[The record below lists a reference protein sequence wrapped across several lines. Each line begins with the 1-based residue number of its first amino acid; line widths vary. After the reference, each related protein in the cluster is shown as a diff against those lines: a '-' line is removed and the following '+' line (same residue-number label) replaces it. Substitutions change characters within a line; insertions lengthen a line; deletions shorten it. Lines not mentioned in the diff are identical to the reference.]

1 MIRSVVPFRRWH
13 LEMLEENGVAEGGA
27 VKLPNDIL
35 SALEEQGSWT
45 FAVDGE
51 PMMCGGTV
59 QIWPGRSTAW
69 AFISK
74 KAGPHMLFLTRGARD
89 CLAKVKGRL
98 EVAVR
103 FDFEEGKRWVRLLGF
118 RRETPRLEKYGMAG
132 EDYVGYVRL
141 N

>member
-1 MIRSVVPFRRWH
+1 MIRSVVPFQRWH
-13 LEMLEENGVAEGGA
+13 LEMLEENGVAEGEV

-35 SALEEQGSWT
+35 AALEQQGSWT

-74 KAGPHMLFLTRGARD
+74 KAGPHLLFLTRGARD
-89 CLAKVKGRL
+89 CLAKVKGRI
-98 EVAVR
+98 EMTVR
-103 FDFEEGKRWVRLLGF
+103 IGFDEGRRWAALLGF
-118 RRETPRLEKYGMAG
+118 YVETPYLSAYGPEG
-132 EDYVGYVRL
+132 EPHTAFVRF